1 MAESNPAAS
10 PVVIL
15 HGFPGSARD
24 WAEVVP
30 LLPPEREVITF
41 DFPGYGSD
49 EKDPRRSY
57 SLFDQ
62 ATYVEELLAEREVK
76 SCVLLAH
83 DMGDTVAAEL
93 AARHNAGTLDFRIDG
108 IVLTNG
114 SIFIDLA
121 QLTRGQKMT
130 LRLPAR
136 RLPFSMPTSVLRRS
150 LQESFTK
157 DAPAPPG
164 AIDALIEEIRRN
176 KGDRLM
182 PILIRYIEERRQH
195 QDHWTAGFVDYEG
208 PLALIWGEQDPIAVL
223 PMAQRLVDLR
233 PGTPLIT
240 FPEVG
245 HWPSLEAP
253 AELAA
258 AITSLLSGWASR
270 A

>member
-1 MAESNPAAS
+1 MAESIHAAS

-15 HGFPGSARD
+15 HGFPGSSRD

-30 LLPPEREVITF
+30 LLPKARQVVTF
-41 DFPGYGSD
+41 DFPGYGAD
-49 EKDPRRSY
+49 AKDPRGSY

-62 ATYVEELLAEREVK
+62 ATYVEELLAARGVTN
-76 SCVLLAH
+76 CVLLAH

-93 AARHNAGTLDFRIDG
+93 AARHNVGSLTFRLDG

-114 SIFIDLA
+114 SIFIDMA
-121 QLTRGQKMT
+121 QLTRGQRLT

-136 RLPFSMPTSVLRRS
+136 RLPFPLPKRVIRRS
-150 LQESFTK
+150 LEESFTEEC
-157 DAPAPPG
+157 PPPPG
-164 AIDALIEEIRRN
+164 AIDALVEEIRRN

-182 PILIRYIEERRQH
+182 PVLIRYIEERRRH
-195 QDHWTAGFVDYEG
+195 QDHWTAGLVDYDG

-223 PMAQRLVDLR
+223 PMAERLVSMR

-240 FPEVG
+240 FPDVG

-258 AITSLLSGWASR
+258 AVTSLLAGWPTR
-270 A
+270 G